1 MLEYRKI
8 FPSYDWDDAW
18 LVNQI
23 INLPEILG
31 HEAIGFAKGVP
42 NEEIK
47 EDDNKIR
54 KWIEENIKKCS
65 CLILFCGEN
74 MYESK
79 WVKYEIKLARK
90 LRKGRFI
97 IYLKGLK
104 RKDGTIC
111 EKGIDPYK
119 YHNLYSS
126 SGYVIKKYNWDSD
139 NGIDNINDWI
149 EYAINRAN

>member
-104 RKDGTIC
+104 RKDVTIC

-149 EYAINRAN
+149 EDAINRAN

>member
-1 MLEYRKI
+1 MPEYRKI

-31 HEAIGFAKGVP
+31 HETIGFAKGVP

-47 EDDNKIR
+47 QDDNKIR
-54 KWIEENIKKCS
+54 KWIEENMEKCS

-74 MYESK
+74 TYESK
-79 WVKYEIKLARK
+79 WVKYEIELARK

-97 IYLKGLK
+97 IYLNGLK

-111 EKGIDPYK
+111 EKGIDPYE

-149 EYAINRAN
+149 EDAINRAN

>member
-1 MLEYRKI
+1 MKKI
-8 FPSYDWDDAW
+8 W
-18 LVNQI
+18 
-23 INLPEILG
+23 
-31 HEAIGFAKGVP
+31 K
-42 NEEIK
+42 
-47 EDDNKIR
+47 
-54 KWIEENIKKCS
+54 S

-74 MYESK
+74 TYESK
-79 WVKYEIKLARK
+79 WVKYEIELARK

-119 YHNLYSS
+119 HHNLYSS

-149 EYAINRAN
+149 EDAINRAN